1 MGGDTL
7 TRQGDLGERGSRMSS
22 KAAMEKTEK
31 KTRKDSTSS
40 EDSLPRSP
48 TRLAPPQTPKSPGRS
63 LTSWKDFDE
72 SVELTKLNTNLGQY
86 IELVKQLEAGHQGGL
101 KSSGRTTINVTIDR
115 SQVDIIQ
122 EKFTKGLGDLKDK
135 CRKNDEIIAGLRAEI
150 YRLKS
155 EIKQLTKSNSDKES
169 SIGELDLT
177 VGQLKDEV
185 ARLEANLSF
194 YKNQKGIFEL
204 QVQALQK
211 KITNLNAQL
220 GKVIAE
226 LKEKKINNAKLSSDL
241 FRLEKELRF
250 QISVKSRELM
260 AERTKS
266 NIDWEEIKT
275 KKGEKYK
282 IWMEDQLQKLQMTYQ
297 QQRGDFEETM
307 KTMYQDKEKTLTA
320 SLSKAQN
327 DAAKPNEEANKLK
340 IQLETMK
347 LKFGELE
354 ANHNLL
360 TVKKLE
366 ISTELEN
373 KKNIFLAQMSA
384 KKRELE
390 ELEKEYMAIK
400 AKYEEMM
407 KGINAAQVEVYS
419 NTLTPE
425 IRRISGRF
433 GSQQVV
439 SSGKT
444 LNFSRTSSSFSASSA
459 SVEVNGVAEIKGIAG
474 IKGLAAE
481 IKK

>member
-1 MGGDTL
+1 
-7 TRQGDLGERGSRMSS
+7 MS
-22 KAAMEKTEK
+22 
-31 KTRKDSTSS
+31 
-40 EDSLPRSP
+40 
-48 TRLAPPQTPKSPGRS
+48 
-63 LTSWKDFDE
+63 
-72 SVELTKLNTNLGQY
+72 
-86 IELVKQLEAGHQGGL
+86 
-101 KSSGRTTINVTIDR
+101 
-115 SQVDIIQ
+115 
-122 EKFTKGLGDLKDK
+122 
-135 CRKNDEIIAGLRAEI
+135 
-150 YRLKS
+150 
-155 EIKQLTKSNSDKES
+155 
-169 SIGELDLT
+169 
-177 VGQLKDEV
+177 
-185 ARLEANLSF
+185 
-194 YKNQKGIFEL
+194 
-204 QVQALQK
+204 
-211 KITNLNAQL
+211 
-220 GKVIAE
+220 
-226 LKEKKINNAKLSSDL
+226 
-241 FRLEKELRF
+241 
-250 QISVKSRELM
+250 SVKSRELV
-260 AERTKS
+260 AEKTKS

-307 KTMYQDKEKTLTA
+307 KTMYQGKEKALTA

-384 KKRELE
+384 KER
-390 ELEKEYMAIK
+390 EKEYTAIK

>member
-1 MGGDTL
+1 MGLVREILENVDPECHQ
-7 TRQGDLGERGSRMSS
+7 RPPWR
-22 KAAMEKTEK
+22 KP
-31 KTRKDSTSS
+31 RKDSTSS

-135 CRKNDEIIAGLRAEI
+135 CRKNDEIIAGLRADI
-150 YRLKS
+150 YRLKL

-177 VGQLKDEV
+177 IGQLKDEV

-260 AERTKS
+260 AERAKS

-390 ELEKEYMAIK
+390 ELEKEYKAIN

-433 GSQQVV
+433 GSQHVV